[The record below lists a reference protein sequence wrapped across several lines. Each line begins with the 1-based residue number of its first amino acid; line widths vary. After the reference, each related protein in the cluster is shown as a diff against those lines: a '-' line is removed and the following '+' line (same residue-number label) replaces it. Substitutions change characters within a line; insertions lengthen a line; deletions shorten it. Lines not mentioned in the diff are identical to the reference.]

1 MMNILIIE
9 DHPLIRM
16 GLKMLI
22 NDAEPTATIAQS
34 SNFPGGLAMLDKER
48 FDLLILDIDVPGGEN
63 IRMMNLVREKQPD
76 IVILIHSGYD
86 EQVYALP
93 YLQAG
98 ADGFLSKQT
107 SQDELKL
114 ALKAVMN
121 NGKYISHGVQQIL
134 LNNIGES
141 QPKKFKNPILSLS
154 PQEMRVMQLL
164 TEGKWTKEIAAILNV
179 KENTVSTFK
188 RRIFDK
194 LQVNDSIELSRK
206 VSLLKH
212 F

>member
-1 MMNILIIE
+1 MNILIIE

-16 GLKMLI
+16 GLKILI
-22 NDAEPTATIAQS
+22 SQSDPAATITQS
-34 SNFPGGLAMLDKER
+34 RTFPEGLASLDTER
-48 FDLLILDIDVPGGEN
+48 FDIVILDIDIPGGQN
-63 IRMMNLVREKQPD
+63 IGMIDLIRGKQRD
-76 IVILIHSGYD
+76 ILILIHSGYD
-86 EQVYALP
+86 EQVYAMP

-107 SQDELKL
+107 SQDEFDIAFNSLITK
-114 ALKAVMN
+114 
-121 NGKYISHGVQQIL
+121 GKYASYTVQQIM
-134 LNNIGES
+134 LNNIGETS
-141 QPKKFKNPILSLS
+141 TAKNPIMSLS

-164 TEGKWTKEIAAILNV
+164 VEGKWTKEIAAILNI

-194 LQVNDSIELSRK
+194 LGVTDLIELSKK
-206 VSLLKH
+206 VSLLKQ